1 MNSLL
6 LDTHAWVWWI
16 SRPDRLSRRQRT
28 AIERTLKRTD
38 AALLLSIISCWE
50 VALLCQHGRFRFT
63 IPVDRWLE
71 EASAAP
77 GIQVVPLSLP
87 IISTAARLTVLHDP
101 ADMLIVAT
109 AQHHGARL
117 VTSDARIDE
126 TKLVAV
132 VA

>member
-1 MNSLL
+1 MTSLL

-16 SRPDRLSRRQRT
+16 SRPERLSRRQRT

-38 AALLLSIISCWE
+38 AALLVSIISCWE

-63 IPVDRWLE
+63 IPVDKWLE
-71 EASAAP
+71 EATGAP
-77 GIQVVPLSLP
+77 GIHVVPLTLP
-87 IISTAARLTVLHDP
+87 IIVTAARFTTLRDP

-117 VTSDARIDE
+117 VTSDSRVEEADV
-126 TKLVAV
+126 VAV
-132 VA
+132 VS

>member
-1 MNSLL
+1 LSSLL

-16 SRPDRLSRRQRT
+16 SRPDRLSRRQRA
-28 AIERTLKRTD
+28 AIDRTLKRTD
-38 AALLLSIISCWE
+38 AALLVSIISCWE

-71 EASAAP
+71 EASTAP
-77 GIQVVPLSLP
+77 GIQIVPLSLP
-87 IISTAARLTVLHDP
+87 IIITAARLTMLRDP

-117 VTSDARIDE
+117 VTSDTRIDE
-126 TKLVAV
+126 ANLVAV
-132 VA
+132 VV